1 LAKTFILANYYLRI
15 MGFGGGGVVG
25 AVFVVFV
32 ITQAAYLLINLLAL
46 VVIYSRPKH
55 AVPDEEPNE
64 YRHVNVLIPVYQEPR
79 EIIEGTLANIYATE
93 YPRDHLS
100 VYLIYEADDTGVTE
114 YLDTLRR
121 TAQRNGTHFQPIP
134 VDRDA
139 FVWDRPAAS
148 WLTADR
154 DDPLPRT
161 KAAALR
167 YGFRTGAFLPEDIIT
182 VFDADTHVPPDFFHL
197 GVRGLEEYDI
207 VQAKQTVR
215 NRGNGWLPRLEAMG
229 IAAWSHGVYT
239 RTTTGPYQ
247 LLGKGYFTTAAK
259 LHALDDWQPPAITED
274 MRLGLDAYT
283 EGYSLGIIDRYVRD
297 LCPPTFTTWVRQKT
311 RWVAGP
317 YRTRADVALSLR
329 DSLRFLFYTVV
340 NQSVA
345 VVNVVGVP
353 AGLLMIGLTVAGMA
367 PAFPL
372 WLAVIVTA
380 NLIAWAYYSAVSYA
394 ATAEAIAF
402 PSRRAQLRYFIVSNP
417 ITQAIYATFW
427 TVPILNLL
435 SYRLRRASVGFPV
448 TTKTEPEND

>member
-1 LAKTFILANYYLRI
+1 
-15 MGFGGGGVVG
+15 MGGQEWTVVG
-25 AVFVVFV
+25 AVFVAFV
-32 ITQAAYLLINLLAL
+32 GTQAAYFLINTLAIALLYTRPDH
-46 VVIYSRPKH
+46 VVP
-55 AVPDEEPNE
+55 EEPPTE
-64 YRHVNVLIPVYQEPR
+64 YPQLHVLMPVYEEPR
-79 EIIEGTLANIYATE
+79 AIVEGTLENIYASA

-100 VYLIYEADDTGVTE
+100 VHLIHEADDARVTG
-114 YLDTLRR
+114 YLDGLRR
-121 TAQRNGTHFQPIP
+121 AARRNGIEFRAIE
-134 VDRDA
+134 VDRDLIA
-139 FVWDRPAAS
+139 VDTPGAS
-148 WLTADR
+148 WLNTG
-154 DDPLPRT
+154 DPDPVPRT
-161 KAAALR
+161 KGAALR
-167 YGFRTGAFLPEDIIT
+167 YAFRTGAFHPDDVIT
-182 VFDADTHVPPDFFHL
+182 VFDADTRVPPDLFAL
-197 GVRGLEEYDI
+197 GVRGLEEYDV

-215 NRGNGWLPRLEAMG
+215 NRGDGWLPRLEAMG